1 MKAQKTISKTENR
14 SMIEQFKKEVDEGLS
29 GDIKSLPSKF
39 FYDKKGDALF
49 VEIMHLPE
57 YYVTRSEHEIF
68 KEKSET
74 IIEALQLHPDT
85 YFELIELGAGD
96 GLKTKELLRALD
108 KGNYNF
114 DYMPVDISQNA
125 LDKLE
130 ADLNQQLERV
140 SIKKKQGDYF
150 EVLESLKE
158 NQHPKVILFLGSN
171 IGNMPDDVATAFIG
185 KLSDNLHIGDKLLLG
200 VDLIKPASIVL
211 PAYDDS
217 QGVTAAFNLN
227 LLERIN
233 SELEADFD
241 IDTFEHQPEYD
252 ESDGIARSFLV
263 STQSQDVYVAKLD
276 KKYHFQKGEKVLMEI
291 SRKYNDVILNA
302 ILSETAFVINTR
314 IIDSKAYFANYVL
327 ERQ

>member
-1 MKAQKTISKTENR
+1 MKAQKTISNTENR

-108 KGNYNF
+108 KGNYSF

-185 KLSDNLHIGDKLLLG
+185 KLSDNLHKGDKLLLG

-233 SELEADFD
+233 SELEGDFD
-241 IDTFEHQPEYD
+241 INTFEHQPEYD

-291 SRKYNDVILNA
+291 SRKYNDVILNT
-302 ILSETAFVINTR
+302 ILSETDFVINTR
-314 IIDSKAYFANYVL
+314 ITDSKAYFANYVL
-327 ERQ
+327 ERK

>member
-1 MKAQKTISKTENR
+1 MKAQKTISNTENR

-108 KGNYNF
+108 KGNYSF

-291 SRKYNDVILNA
+291 SRKYNDVILDA
-302 ILSETAFVINTR
+302 ILSETAFVISTR
-314 IIDSKAYFANYVL
+314 ITDSKAYFANYVL